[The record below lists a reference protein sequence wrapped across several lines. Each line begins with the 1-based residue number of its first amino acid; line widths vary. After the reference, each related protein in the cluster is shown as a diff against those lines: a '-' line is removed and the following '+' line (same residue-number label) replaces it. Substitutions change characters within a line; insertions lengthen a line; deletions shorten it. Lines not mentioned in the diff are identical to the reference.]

1 MQINRHELEEAF
13 AAFAQSGSGVVIG
26 APGVGKTFLL
36 KRFSEDLIKNDSL
49 CLYLPIDK
57 LGVESDVALR
67 ATLNIQDDFIDYLRK
82 QSEGASQ
89 TGILILDAFDAAR
102 SDNAQRFFL
111 SLIRRSINKLEGYW
125 TVIVSVRTYDAMKS
139 QELLDIFPTTFHLS
153 PPLKYQIF
161 GVRCRHFAIP
171 KLSPEER
178 DDAVQSI
185 HHLNDLYANSS
196 ENFKELLRTPFNLWL
211 IEKVLSQQ
219 SDVSELSTVDS
230 DIELLGLFW
239 KYRVAGGRLSDE
251 RQVLLS
257 KVTRKMVQQR
267 SLSVRT
273 DEVLEVGG
281 GETWHSLMT
290 AEVLIYATSEQ
301 RVTFGHNILFDY
313 AVSVLLIENDASKL
327 IEFLSEDSSRP
338 LFLRPSLSFYFTRLW
353 HEAPNLFWEIFWL
366 MLSSADLHIQLFAR
380 LLSPTVVVNEIRRG
394 DQLIPLIEALENKQ
408 EIGTEGV
415 LRVLQ
420 ANRMLRSAQIDT
432 WTSFLLQ
439 ISTRIRKEFAW
450 EIAFATNYVLEL
462 AKKYEATLFQ
472 QVCGVIARN
481 LLQWV
486 WRERATSP
494 QPWLE
499 SLGSMWAVPLVA
511 KTVNTAPKESEL
523 LLRGVLDLLK
533 EPNFPID
540 YFFRL
545 ANEIDAVWDD
555 NPEFVSDLYKA
566 VFAHQELS
574 EARTQIGGAVMPMT
588 STRRQDFDLSRYV
601 LIAKFPGFLKSN
613 PRISAR
619 TAIECLNG
627 FVIDRHLRR
636 YDEQLIIDIER
647 DAGRF
652 AFRGGFALYLPDG
665 SYAWD
670 QSHDDEPVKMADS
683 LFSFIDKLA
692 NDEAQNG
699 TLDKLLDELRDHA
712 VAAFFWKRL
721 LESGCR
727 TPRVFAPHLFELC
740 LAKPVLTGNETLQ
753 EVGSFIE
760 VAASFFTNDQ
770 RLEIEKTIMSLAVD
784 ASEENRDQLER
795 LRNRLIARM
804 SAELLQT
811 GAAKSLVQQMEQTN
825 SVPTNDPLFSMN
837 ISFGP
842 PPGFSSEE
850 MWMQR
855 QGLNPK
861 RPENQV
867 LLNLTAPLDA
877 FAGRWENDVP
887 GADEVRSILNQA
899 EEAYKT
905 LQASTGADEAVVEST
920 LTRIAGCAS
929 SMSRGVLDP
938 NSRAYRFCREVLL
951 TCANH
956 PSPFPNPEADA
967 NYTHAYWSP
976 APRIEAAR
984 GLTWLAMRG
993 LDAELSQAIERLV
1006 SDPKPSV
1013 RFLITIDLFRLIDSS
1028 PGFFWHLANQIADT
1042 EKNGVVAGALFR
1054 TFSYVA
1060 IKHEKETVSALDKFF
1075 KRVFKG
1081 DIDVSVVSD
1090 ALTTVVGLA
1099 VARRNGWALGTLD
1112 VFLHDPIRWAR
1123 PLRASAFNAVA
1134 FITPQRLED
1143 PEKVVQ
1149 IENAISWLSQAVEA
1163 AANGVKE
1170 VLKTVNERAAW
1181 DEETQ
1186 SQMKDV
1192 YGIIDEIVTRLYFAA
1207 KIKGSVSVEHD
1218 ETPPTHKQR
1227 GHYYYAIKPLLE
1239 QIVKFA
1245 LSKGNG
1251 VMFAPTAHYFM
1262 QLLNG
1267 VLRSDPK
1274 GVLHLAARV
1283 TESSEPTGYTLDPMA
1298 TTEVVKL
1305 VEAVLADY
1313 RYDFR
1318 DGQPLQDL
1326 MSLLDIF
1333 AKIGDAQALE
1343 LVWRLDEI
1351 FR

>member
-1 MQINRHELEEAF
+1 MQIDRHNLEEAF
-13 AAFAQSGSGVVIG
+13 AAFARGGSGVVIG

-36 KRFSEDLIKNDSL
+36 KSFSENQTTNNSL

-57 LGVESDVALR
+57 LGVESETSLQAALH
-67 ATLNIQDDFIDYLRK
+67 IQVDFIDYLRQ
-82 QSEGASQ
+82 QSEAASQ

-102 SDNAQRFFL
+102 SENAQRFFL
-111 SLIRRSINKLEGYW
+111 NLIRRSISTLEGYW
-125 TVIVSVRTYDAMKS
+125 TVVVSVRTYDAMKS
-139 QELLDIFPTTFHLS
+139 QELQDVFAPSFRSS
-153 PPLKYQIF
+153 PPREYQLF

-171 KLSPEER
+171 KLSVEER
-178 DDAVQSI
+178 DQAVNSI
-185 HHLNDLYANSS
+185 DHLRDLYASS
-196 ENFKELLRTPFNLWL
+196 SDGFKELLRIPFNLWL
-211 IEKVLSQQ
+211 IEKVLTHH
-219 SDVSELSTVDS
+219 SDISELTTVDS

-239 KYRVAGGRLSDE
+239 KYRVASGRLTDE
-251 RQVLLS
+251 RRVFLS
-257 KVTRKMVQQR
+257 RLTRKMVDQR

-273 DEVLEVGG
+273 DEVYEVGG
-281 GETWHSLMT
+281 SETWHSLMT
-290 AEVLIYATSEQ
+290 AEVLVYGTSEQ

-313 AVSVLLIENDASKL
+313 AVSVLLIEDDASRL
-327 IEFLSEDSSRP
+327 IAFLSEDPSRP

-353 HEAPNLFWEIFWL
+353 HESPSLFWEIFWQ
-366 MLSSADLHIQLFAR
+366 MLPNADLHIRLFAR
-380 LLSPTVVVNEIRRG
+380 LLSPNVVVNEVRTI
-394 DQLIPLIEALENKQ
+394 QEMNPLLEAMDKNQ
-408 EIGTEGV
+408 ESSTEGV

-420 ANRMLRSAQIDT
+420 ANRILRSARIDT
-432 WTSFLLQ
+432 WTLFLLK
-439 ISTRIRKEFAW
+439 ISTHIEKDFAW
-450 EIAFATNYVLEL
+450 EVAFATNYVLEQ
-462 AKKYEATLFQ
+462 AKKYDATLFVQ
-472 QVCGVIARN
+472 ACGAVARN
-481 LLQWV
+481 LLQWL

-499 SLGSMWAVPLVA
+499 SLGSVWVVPLVA
-511 KTVNTAPKESEL
+511 KTINTAPKESEL
-523 LLRGVLDLLK
+523 LLGGVLDLLK
-533 EPNFPID
+533 EPDFPID

-545 ANEIDAVWDD
+545 ANVIDEVWCES
-555 NPEFVSDLYKA
+555 PEFVSALYKA
-566 VFAHQELS
+566 VFGHQELS
-574 EARTQIGGAVMPMT
+574 EARTQVGGAVMPMT
-588 STRRQDFDLSRYV
+588 STRRQDFELSRYA
-601 LIAKFPGFLKSN
+601 LIAKYPGFLESN
-613 PRISAR
+613 ARIAAR
-619 TAIECLNG
+619 TAIECLNA
-627 FVIDRHLRR
+627 FVIDQHLRR
-636 YDEQLIIDIER
+636 YDQQLTIDVER
-647 DAGRF
+647 DAERF
-652 AFRGGFALYLPDG
+652 AFRGGAAFYLSDG

-670 QSHDDEPVKMADS
+670 QSHTDEPIKMADS

-692 NDEAQNG
+692 SEEAHNDI
-699 TLDKLLDELRDHA
+699 LDILLDELRDHA

-727 TPRVFAPHLFELC
+727 VPRVFAPRLYELC
-740 LAKPVLTGNETLQ
+740 LAKPVLIGNETLQ
-753 EVGSFIE
+753 DVGSFIE
-760 VAASFFTNDQ
+760 AAASFLTNEQ
-770 RLEIEKTIMSLAVD
+770 RLEIEEAILSLAEGV
-784 ASEENRDQLER
+784 SEETRDQFER

-804 SAELLQT
+804 PVELLQT
-811 GAAKSLVQQMEQTN
+811 EAAKSLVQEMEQTN

-850 MWMQR
+850 MWMKR

-867 LLNLTAPLDA
+867 LLNLTSPLEA
-877 FAGRWENDVP
+877 FAGRWQNGVP
-887 GADEVRSILNQA
+887 SEDEVRSILNQA

-905 LQASTGADEAVVEST
+905 LQGSTGADEAVIEST
-920 LTRIAGCAS
+920 LTKIAECAS
-929 SMSRGVLDP
+929 SMSRGAGDP
-938 NSRAYRFCREVLL
+938 NSRAYQFCREVLL
-951 TCANH
+951 SCADH
-956 PSPFPNPEADA
+956 PSPFPNTEADA

-984 GLTWLAMRG
+984 GLCWLATHG

-1013 RFLITIDLFRLIDSS
+1013 RFLTAIDLFRLIDSS
-1028 PGFFWHLANQIADT
+1028 PEFFWHVANRIADT

-1054 TFSYVA
+1054 TLSYVA
-1060 IKHEKETVSALDKFF
+1060 IKHEQETVDVLDKFF
-1075 KRVFKG
+1075 KRVFNG
-1081 DIDVSVVSD
+1081 DVDVSVISD

-1099 VARRNGWALGTLD
+1099 VARRNPWALSTLD

-1123 PLRASAFNAVA
+1123 PLRTCTFNSVT
-1134 FITPQRLED
+1134 FVTPQRLED
-1143 PEKVVQ
+1143 PEKVLQ

-1163 AANGVKE
+1163 AAIGVKE
-1170 VLKTVNERAAW
+1170 VLKTVNDRGAW

-1186 SQMKDV
+1186 HQMKGV
-1192 YGIIDEIVTRLYFAA
+1192 YGIIDEVVTRLYFAA

-1218 ETPPTHKQR
+1218 ETPPTHEQR
-1227 GHYYYAIKPLLE
+1227 SRYYYAIKPLLE

-1267 VLRSDPK
+1267 VLRYDPK
-1274 GVLHLAARV
+1274 GVLNLAAGV
-1283 TESSEPTGYTLDPMA
+1283 AESSEPSGYTLDPMA

-1305 VEAVLADY
+1305 VESVLADY
-1313 RYDFR
+1313 RYDVR

-1326 MSLLDIF
+1326 LSLLDIF